1 MSRSNRSSMHVGCP
15 ECGATVSGFVP
26 PGPGISTDE
35 TNRLRGR
42 ETVCDGCGHE
52 LEFYFY

>member
-1 MSRSNRSSMHVGCP
+1 MHIGCP
-15 ECGATVSGFVP
+15 ECGATVNGFVP

-35 TNRLRGR
+35 TNRLQGR
-42 ETVCDGCGHE
+42 ETTCDGCGHE